1 MTTTIHRIT
10 LAALT
15 ALTLICLGLTT
26 QAHADVEILNTEAPG
41 VIRIVLDKST
51 ILNMDKPVSRVS
63 LAQPGA
69 ASIVVI
75 SPTQIYITGQELGTT
90 TLTLWS
96 GGKVSAVYDL
106 VITPDVTRLKR
117 MIHEILPEEKNIQVL
132 SSGESITLSG
142 YVTNMGNLTSV
153 LSLGEA
159 EAPEKVVNL
168 LKVAGVQQVMLE
180 VRVAEMSRS
189 AMKRMGINMAAAF
202 TNFTMYSFL
211 NNLTSLGRQTDSGLG
226 STNFINMTDK
236 INGVVQFGNG
246 NINISGFIDALKANG
261 VARLLA
267 EPNLTCVSGESADF
281 LVGGEIPIP
290 KPGSLGNVT
299 IEYKP
304 FGVGLEFTPTVLSS
318 GAINLHVS
326 PEVSELDYTNKVSYQ
341 GFEIPAISTRKATTV
356 IDLADGQ
363 SFAIAGLISESLR
376 ESNQRFPVL
385 GDLPVLGTL
394 FRSSSFQKNQSEL
407 VIIVTA
413 HLVKPLD
420 MTRQTLPGDDFKE
433 PSDYEFFMMGL
444 LEGSNDTK
452 KMAAAPAAQRPGTVV
467 RPENGFDGEFGH
479 SWPK

>member
-1 MTTTIHRIT
+1 MKRHIRRLILAFLMLMTL
-10 LAALT
+10 LAAPV
-15 ALTLICLGLTT
+15 
-26 QAHADVEILNTEAPG
+26 HAEITILNTEAPD
-41 VIRIVLDKST
+41 VIRIVLNKST
-51 ILNMDKPVSRVS
+51 ILNSDTPMTRVS

-69 ASIVVI
+69 ASIVVL
-75 SPTQIYITGQELGTT
+75 SPTQIYVTGQTLGTT
-90 TLTLWS
+90 TLTLWQ
-96 GGKVSAVYDL
+96 GKTVSAVYDL

-117 MIHEILPEEKNIQVL
+117 MIHEILPMEKNVQVL

-142 YVTNMGNLTSV
+142 YVTNTGNLTSI
-153 LSLGEA
+153 LALAEA

-168 LKVAGVQQVMLE
+168 LRVEGVQQVMLE

-189 AMKRMGINMAAAF
+189 ALKRMGVNMAAVF
-202 TNFTMYSFL
+202 SNFTIYSFL
-211 NNLTSLGRQTDSGLG
+211 NNLTSLSADGSNSIELTD
-226 STNFINMTDK
+226 N
-236 INGVVQFGNG
+236 INGVINYNSGSA
-246 NINISGFIDALKANG
+246 NITGFIDALKANG
-261 VARLLA
+261 LARLLA

-299 IEYKP
+299 IEFKP

-318 GAINLHVS
+318 GHINLHVS
-326 PEVSELDYTNKVSYQ
+326 PEVSELDYANAVSFDGY
-341 GFEIPAISTRKATTV
+341 EIPALSTRKATTV
-356 IDLADGQ
+356 VDLADGQ

-385 GDLPVLGTL
+385 GDVPILGSL
-394 FRSSSFQKNQSEL
+394 FRSTSYQKSKSEL

-444 LEGSNDTK
+444 LEGRKDTK
-452 KMAAAPAAQRPGTVV
+452 GVNVANAHANSPNADTVV

-479 SWPK
+479 SWPR